1 MAPTKTASSIIS
13 ESLGS
18 SPALKTPISLTKDE
32 ARFLAVI
39 AQRLDRRPPARQ
51 RRDRAFL
58 LDTIRTIGC
67 LQLDSISVI
76 SRTHETVMWSR
87 VGPYDVADL
96 NALHYPN
103 GALFEYLVHAAAL
116 APIEYFPYFRR
127 RMDFYRSD
135 GRDSQG
141 WQHTNREVLDRVLAV
156 AHEKGSVSSRD
167 FERLEGKAPEPWE
180 WYGGKPERQALDS
193 LWSNGELMVLK
204 RENFQR
210 TYAATDDVLPNAF
223 EGPLPSVEEQ
233 RRWFVTKSV
242 DAIGVAT
249 PAWVTDYFRTGGRAY
264 VPARESVAE
273 LAALAAEGL
282 IVPAVVDGIRGPVY
296 IGHKEVDLLSEL
308 RSGRRRP
315 TLTTLLSPFD
325 NLTWHRGRTAELF
338 DFDYRIECYTPAPK
352 RKYGYYSLTILH
364 KGRLVGRL
372 DPSYDRRARVLT
384 IRALHLEPGVRPTEP
399 LAASVAGALHD
410 LLTFLKGQDI
420 GILVSDPPEFAP
432 LVQQAI
438 ENQGYVLNGSSLA

>member
-1 MAPTKTASSIIS
+1 
-13 ESLGS
+13 
-18 SPALKTPISLTKDE
+18 
-32 ARFLAVI
+32 
-39 AQRLDRRPPARQ
+39 
-51 RRDRAFL
+51 
-58 LDTIRTIGC
+58 
-67 LQLDSISVI
+67 
-76 SRTHETVMWSR
+76 MWSR

-96 NALHYPN
+96 NALHYPD

-127 RMDFYRSD
+127 KMDAYRSD

-167 FERLEGKAPEPWE
+167 FERLEGKSPEPWE
-180 WYGGKPERQALDS
+180 WYGGKPERQALDA

-210 TYAATDDVLPNAF
+210 TYAATEDVLPRAF

-242 DAIGVAT
+242 DALGIAT

-264 VPARESVAE
+264 VPARESVVE
-273 LAALAAEGL
+273 LATLAAEGL
-282 IVPAVVDGIRGPVY
+282 IVPAEVDGIRGPVY
-296 IGHKEVDLLSEL
+296 IGHKEVDLLAEL
-308 RSGRRRP
+308 RAGRRRP

-384 IRALHLEPGVRPTEP
+384 IRALHLEPGVRPSEP

-438 ENQGYVLNGSSLA
+438 EKQGYSMNGSRPN